1 MDNVNQ
7 NLDPNYIPE
16 ELKTPYDIIE
26 LPSQG
31 ILYKNNKKSVKVEY
45 LTAMDES
52 ILTSPNIASGN
63 KVINILLERKVKDLD
78 MDVSNLL
85 SGDRTAIMVF
95 LRVTAFGEEYKQMVF
110 DSKLG
115 EYVEGTINLSELK
128 QKKLTVKSDE
138 NGEFEYVLPKSGKKI
153 TFTLLTG
160 KDDEIVEIM
169 DNEEQKRSP
178 DGLSNKDLIRLE
190 QQVKSIDGERNKIMI
205 SNILKK
211 ISILDSRS
219 IRKYIDEITPGIN
232 FKTIARTDGGKSVST
247 FLRFGTDF
255 WWPEL

>member
-7 NLDPNYIPE
+7 NLDPNYVPE
-16 ELKTPYDIIE
+16 ELKTPYDVIE

-52 ILTSPNIASGN
+52 ILTSPNISSGN
-63 KVINILLERKVKDLD
+63 KIINILLERKVKELD
-78 MDVSNLL
+78 MDVSDLL
-85 SGDRTAIMVF
+85 SGDRTAIMIF

-110 DSKLG
+110 DSELG

-138 NGEFEYVLPKSGKKI
+138 KGEFEFVLPKSGKKV

-160 KDDEIVEIM
+160 KDDEIVEM
-169 DNEEQKRSP
+169 RDNEEQKRNP
-178 DGLSNKDLIRLE
+178 DGVSNKDLIRLE
-190 QQVKSIDGERNKIMI
+190 QQVKSIDGKRDKIMI

-219 IRKYIDEITPGIN
+219 LRKYIDEITPGIE
-232 FKTIARTDGGKSVST
+232 FKTTARTDGRESVST
-247 FLRFGTDF
+247 FLRFGTNF